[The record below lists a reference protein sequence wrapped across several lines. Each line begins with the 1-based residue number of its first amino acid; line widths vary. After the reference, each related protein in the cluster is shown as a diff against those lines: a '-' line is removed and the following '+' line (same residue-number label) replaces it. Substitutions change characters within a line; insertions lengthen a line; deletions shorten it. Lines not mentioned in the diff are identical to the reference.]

1 MNKESNNY
9 IGVVL
14 QLLGAITTF
23 SIMVSCGMKVIEGYV
38 AYEELNVYIYPLLLI
53 TFSIWIAMQGESS
66 IAGLSLFLSFVWYF
80 WLILL

>member
-23 SIMVSCGMKVIEGYV
+23 SIMVSCGMKVIEGYA
-38 AYEELNVYIYPLLLI
+38 AYKELNVYIYPLLLI
-53 TFSIWIAMQGESS
+53 TLSSWIAMQGETSTG
-66 IAGLSLFLSFVWYF
+66 GLFLFLSFVWYF